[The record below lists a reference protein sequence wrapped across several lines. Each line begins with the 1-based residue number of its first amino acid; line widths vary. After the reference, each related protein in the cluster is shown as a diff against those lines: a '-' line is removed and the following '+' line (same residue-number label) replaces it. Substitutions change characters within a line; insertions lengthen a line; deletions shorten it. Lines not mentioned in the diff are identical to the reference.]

1 MPGTPAPERRLAG
14 ELAGPA
20 EKSNVEGKDRHMPA
34 NKANVRLGLRAV
46 LLGVLL
52 LVASSALEPAPVAGA
67 DGLVYLVRVQ
77 GTIDRGLA
85 RTVVRA
91 ARRAREAGADLLVVE
106 INTVGG
112 RVDAALEIRDA
123 ITGSPVPTMTLVKD
137 RAWSA
142 GALIALAGDR
152 LIMQPGSS
160 IGAAQPAPAEEKA
173 IAAVRAEFEA
183 TAELQGRDP
192 QLAAAMVDA
201 DIAIPDVVEQG
212 KLLTLTA
219 GRAMELGLID
229 GTAVDL
235 ERALADAGHEAA
247 RIVTI
252 TVTPGERLARLV
264 TEPTIAG
271 LLLSFGILGITVEFW
286 TPGFGLPGAAGLAC
300 LALFF
305 GGHLLAGVGG
315 WEAAALFLL
324 GLGLLA
330 AEVFLPGFGVFGVGG
345 LIALLGGVYLFT
357 GGGPDAITAMATA
370 VVVTLVGTALVLRFA
385 AKRGLLL
392 RLTLPA
398 RQGKEEGFSSHEESS
413 DLTGQMGIAV
423 TPFRPA
429 GILEVG
435 GRRVDAISEGGFV
448 SPGTALQVLRVE
460 GGRIIVRE
468 VNQRR

>member
-1 MPGTPAPERRLAG
+1 MLAKNAWFG
-14 ELAGPA
+14 F
-20 EKSNVEGKDRHMPA
+20 
-34 NKANVRLGLRAV
+34 RAV
-46 LLGVLL
+46 VLAALL
-52 LVASSALEPAPVAGA
+52 LAASSAIQPDPAVGG

-77 GTIDRGLA
+77 GTVDRGLS

-91 ARRAREAGADLLVVE
+91 ARRAREDGADLLVVE
-106 INTVGG
+106 INSVGG

-123 ITGSPVPTMTLVKD
+123 ITGSPVPTLTLVRD

-142 GALIALAGDR
+142 AALIALAGDR

-160 IGAAQPAPAEEKA
+160 IGAAQPSPAEEKA
-173 IAAVRAEFEA
+173 IAAVRGEFEA

-201 DIAIPDVVEQG
+201 DIAIPGVVEAG

-219 GRAMELGLID
+219 GRALELGLID
-229 GTAVDL
+229 GTADL
-235 ERALADAGHEAA
+235 EQALADAGHEAA
-247 RIVTI
+247 QIVTI
-252 TVTPGERLARLV
+252 DVTPGERLARLV

-286 TPGFGLPGAAGLAC
+286 TPGFGLPGAAGLTC
-300 LALFF
+300 LGLFF

-330 AEVFLPGFGVFGVGG
+330 TEVFLPGFGIFGLGG
-345 LIALLGGVYLFT
+345 LAALLGGVYLFT
-357 GGGPDAITAMATA
+357 GGGPNAITAMATA
-370 VVVTLVGTALVLRFA
+370 VIITLAGTILVLRFA
-385 AKRGLLL
+385 ARRGLLL

-413 DLTGQMGIAV
+413 DLTGQTGVAV

-448 SPGTALQVLRVE
+448 SPGAPLQVLRVE

>member
-1 MPGTPAPERRLAG
+1 MLAKNAWFG
-14 ELAGPA
+14 F
-20 EKSNVEGKDRHMPA
+20 
-34 NKANVRLGLRAV
+34 RAV
-46 LLGVLL
+46 VLAAL
-52 LVASSALEPAPVAGA
+52 FLAASSAIQPDPAVGG

-77 GTIDRGLA
+77 GTVDRGLS

-91 ARRAREAGADLLVVE
+91 ARRAREDGADLLVVE
-106 INTVGG
+106 INSVGG

-123 ITGSPVPTMTLVKD
+123 ITGSPVPTLTLVRD

-142 GALIALAGDR
+142 AALIALAGDR

-160 IGAAQPAPAEEKA
+160 IGAAQPSPAEEKA
-173 IAAVRAEFEA
+173 IAAVRGEFEA

-201 DIAIPDVVEQG
+201 DIAIPGVVEAG

-219 GRAMELGLID
+219 GRALELGLID
-229 GTAVDL
+229 GTAGL
-235 ERALADAGHEAA
+235 EQALADAGHEAA
-247 RIVTI
+247 QIVTVDI
-252 TVTPGERLARLV
+252 TPGERLARLV

-300 LALFF
+300 LGLFF

-330 AEVFLPGFGVFGVGG
+330 TEVFLPGFGIFGLGG
-345 LIALLGGVYLFT
+345 LAALLGGVYLFT
-357 GGGPDAITAMATA
+357 GGGPNAITAMATA
-370 VVVTLVGTALVLRFA
+370 VIITLAGTILVLRFA
-385 AKRGLLL
+385 ARRGLLL

-413 DLTGQMGIAV
+413 DLTGQTGVAV

-448 SPGTALQVLRVE
+448 SPGAPLQVLRVE

>member
-1 MPGTPAPERRLAG
+1 
-14 ELAGPA
+14 
-20 EKSNVEGKDRHMPA
+20 MPA
-34 NKANVRLGLRAV
+34 KNAWLIFRAIV
-46 LLGVLL
+46 LSALL
-52 LVASSALEPAPVAGA
+52 LAASSAVQPAPADGG

-77 GTIDRGLA
+77 GTIDRGLS
-85 RTVVRA
+85 RTVERA
-91 ARRAREAGADLLVVE
+91 ARRAREDGADLLVVE
-106 INTVGG
+106 INSVGG
-112 RVDAALEIRDA
+112 RVDAALEMRDA
-123 ITGSPVPTMTLVKD
+123 ITGSPVPTLTLVED

-142 GALIALAGDR
+142 AALIALAGDR

-160 IGAAQPAPAEEKA
+160 IGAAQPSPAEEKA

-183 TAELQGRDP
+183 TAELHGRDP

-201 DIAIPDVVEQG
+201 DIAIPGVVEQG

-219 GRAMELGLID
+219 GRALELGLID
-229 GTAVDL
+229 GTAADL
-235 ERALADAGHEAA
+235 EQALADAGHEAA
-247 RIVTI
+247 QIVI
-252 TVTPGERLARLV
+252 IGVTPGERLARLV

-271 LLLSFGILGITVEFW
+271 LLLSFGVLGITVEFW

-330 AEVFLPGFGVFGVGG
+330 AEVFLPGFGVFGLGG
-345 LIALLGGVYLFT
+345 LAALAGGVYLFT
-357 GGGPDAITAMATA
+357 GGGPEAITAMATA
-370 VVVTLVGTALVLRFA
+370 VVITLAGTALVLRFA
-385 AKRGLLL
+385 ARRGLLH

-398 RQGKEEGFSSHEESS
+398 RQGKEEGFSSHEEES
-413 DLTGQMGIAV
+413 DLTGQTGIAV

-448 SPGTALQVLRVE
+448 SAGAPLQVLRVE

-468 VNQRR
+468 VKQRR